1 MERNR
6 YSATHENAVIG
17 EANASLCEQCHKD
30 VKIESDLEFARPLSR
45 RNGFGPACIQYPVP
59 SPEEDPNIRYGR
71 ELFHLLSNCTAAE
84 EAAIRQII
92 PMISI
97 TRLAMGNIA
106 SKGNTTCI
114 WQESKLNMVLPNL
127 PSECKIIVIHSSSN
141 GSSTTQLKST
151 QFKRE
156 NIARILHLLR
166 LSGTEPWNIEIS
178 NDNLN
183 EWPEEGNLM
192 NLNLDLHIL
201 ESNTNSS
208 ASEGINDD
216 EGPAPLQLDVSE
228 ETFDT
233 LLNLGNRSDNLV
245 ANATMAA
252 EAISVGIQ
260 GNRAVLRQDEVLRC
274 TNEFVNMSTTPY
286 AWARAFP
293 SLFIPTYTKVDNEMK
308 WVIFHDVTGVP
319 FARERNVPMLRWY
332 EYMMWRSDGRPT
344 EHPTFSLVLYNHKT
358 KMALQ
363 KQGSYCINTSEIDP
377 NITMEEIRNST
388 NDSERRKAVDALVRK
403 ANLYSSNIPGTTQY
417 WASTRQEFRATHM
430 YHSYIN
436 NLTPNIWCTGS
447 LAEFHEFPLRLL
459 LSKYVAKLDGYITA
473 DANAIL
479 EDEDAFKKAVQK
491 YKTIVTHYLASK
503 MELWFALVL
512 GPIFSIEDWILVFEF
527 ALSRGGI
534 HFHALVQALGDP
546 YSSISDIL
554 KEWSLLIHSAL
565 KEVLNFIR
573 ENGNGE
579 CPSLEALVSSPDA
592 LEQIQS
598 LCRDIHDGHNIWNNF
613 ERSTSMAKADAESKI
628 SNVLEGNFGINAMH
642 PGRFPDDIVKPGG
655 LESLGYRSSTNG
667 MLSSMDVIEKAEL
680 KKPKY
685 QREND
690 AFDRCVNITNHTRT
704 HKCSAYC
711 WKEELRT
718 VSFDPTRHNDD
729 CEKIVCSDGVVRVKE
744 KVLKCRMGFGKAL
757 TYDPSGENNRTRG
770 KEFQLQPS
778 IEFDV
783 NGFPKYI
790 AARNHPR
797 ILQEPYVYNYY
808 VANNDLQ
815 VLLLNSKGQET
826 LDSLGNDTYSEYRD
840 HLHIAK
846 MGGLEQYNG
855 QIVVLDYICG
865 YACKG
870 NKNPQHTNSI
880 LNSITDAYCN
890 RDETANK
897 TLRSLIGK
905 HMSHISGA
913 VTISRDQ
920 SQFMLSGGK
929 LKQNS
934 AGTPRKCSV
943 NTISMDVLIG
953 NNDDNEPG
961 ANAALQNRFEWS
973 NIKQRY
979 CNRDEI
985 LEEINLYTFCSKHWK
1000 QNDEKPVQFFGY
1012 DDKVTW
1018 PMTES
1023 FSEWMLTFFH
1033 PWRVTEDLQMN
1044 GSFRTKLEANLF
1056 CLPPQKRAE
1065 IERAKRKI
1073 TVDMSVDT
1081 FTGVGIE
1088 STPTE
1093 NREDEGVDAAINV
1106 IGLYDDIAID
1116 PDTDMVNDINELQWI
1131 ELNTRIPE
1139 GYDWASNYDERLE
1152 TALANYK
1159 DEYYTNIRNEI
1170 LNSNDD
1176 ELQLFD
1182 TEMFKPENARTSE
1195 QRFIIFHHMHNLYL
1209 WKQYLDANDTESE
1222 PPVQS
1227 YTLIEGLPGTG
1238 KTFVIKTLRN
1248 MTRKV
1253 FKNKNSDMASAP
1265 TGCAASLFN
1274 GSTHNRCCDIP
1285 TGKTFQK
1292 YPTNIE
1298 RSDISRIQCM
1308 TKTMRNIICRIFDEH
1323 SMTGRSMFGWLKH
1336 RHEEF
1341 RRPQRIFDDSGNVIF
1356 DSSTNEDSLPEAIS
1370 SRPWG
1375 GIPMIYSFGD
1385 SAQLPPVMMKPYF
1398 DNSSAK
1404 PGSSDMAGKIA
1415 VSEFMYPDESTSRS
1429 TFVSMKT
1436 VIRQDNIDFKQLMWN
1451 MRNGTISDANVD
1463 FILSRCLDVLP
1474 IEDRRRFKSPK
1485 TIHLTPD
1492 WKSTQHI
1499 IHEYISSTLETP
1511 IAKFRANLSSI
1522 RSNGLNHCVKE
1533 SKLPMLGALCKG
1545 ATVMLLQNFVVEEF
1559 LMNGSIGTVV
1569 DIVYKN
1575 KCPDFQNELPSY
1587 VIVDFPKSQI
1597 PEDKKLIRDQPSTH
1611 VPIPICN
1618 VRCEKGCCSIQTI
1631 PLKVCVAITIHKSQ
1645 GMTIGPGE
1653 QFERAVVFLPEP
1665 NAKSPPG
1672 LELVAFSRVSS
1683 PSDLA
1688 IGNTLRTL
1696 SRADVKNIGK
1706 SAKYQLRKDFEV
1718 EMESLCRSSQ
1728 QCIKDSIATLDS
1740 ATNKTFEG
1748 GCAFLLD
1755 WYNRNT

>member
-1 MERNR
+1 
-6 YSATHENAVIG
+6 
-17 EANASLCEQCHKD
+17 
-30 VKIESDLEFARPLSR
+30 
-45 RNGFGPACIQYPVP
+45 
-59 SPEEDPNIRYGR
+59 
-71 ELFHLLSNCTAAE
+71 
-84 EAAIRQII
+84 
-92 PMISI
+92 
-97 TRLAMGNIA
+97 
-106 SKGNTTCI
+106 
-114 WQESKLNMVLPNL
+114 
-127 PSECKIIVIHSSSN
+127 
-141 GSSTTQLKST
+141 
-151 QFKRE
+151 
-156 NIARILHLLR
+156 
-166 LSGTEPWNIEIS
+166 
-178 NDNLN
+178 
-183 EWPEEGNLM
+183 
-192 NLNLDLHIL
+192 
-201 ESNTNSS
+201 
-208 ASEGINDD
+208 
-216 EGPAPLQLDVSE
+216 
-228 ETFDT
+228 
-233 LLNLGNRSDNLV
+233 
-245 ANATMAA
+245 
-252 EAISVGIQ
+252 
-260 GNRAVLRQDEVLRC
+260 
-274 TNEFVNMSTTPY
+274 
-286 AWARAFP
+286 
-293 SLFIPTYTKVDNEMK
+293 LFIPTYTKVDNEMK

-377 NITMEEIRNST
+377 NVTMEEIRNST

-403 ANLYSSNIPGTTQY
+403 ASLYSSNIPGTTQY

-436 NLTPNIWCTGS
+436 NQTPNIWCTGS

-459 LSKYVAKLDGYITA
+459 LSKYVAKLNGYTTA

-512 GPIFSIEDWILVFEF
+512 GPIFSIKDWILVFEF

-546 YSSISDIL
+546 YSSISDNL

-598 LCRDIHDGHNIWNNF
+598 LCRDIHDGDNIWKNF

-667 MLSSMDVIEKAEL
+667 MLSSVDVIEKAEL

-690 AFDRCVNITNHTRT
+690 VFDRCVNITNHTRT

-711 WKEELRT
+711 WKEETRT
-718 VSFDPTRHNDD
+718 VPYDETRHNDN
-729 CEKIVCSDGVVRVKE
+729 CEKIQCADGIVRVKE
-744 KVLKCRMGFGKAL
+744 SYLDCRMGFGKAL

-826 LDSLGNDTYSEYRD
+826 QESLGDHLYSEYRD
-840 HLHIAK
+840 HLQIAR

-870 NKNPQHTNSI
+870 NINPQHTNLI
-880 LNSITDAYCN
+880 LSNITDAYCN
-890 RDETANK
+890 RADTTNK

-905 HMSHISGA
+905 HVNEISGA
-913 VTISRDQ
+913 TSISRDQ

-929 LKQNS
+929 LKHNS

-943 NTISMDVLIG
+943 NSITMDFLVA
-953 NNDDNEPG
+953 NNDDDDPG

-979 CNRDEI
+979 ITRDED
-985 LEEINLYTFCSKHWK
+985 LEEINLYTYCCKHWK
-1000 QNDEKPVQFFGY
+1000 QNDERPVQFFGY
-1012 DDKVTW
+1012 DDKATW

-1023 FSEWMLTFFH
+1023 FSQWMLTFFY
-1033 PWRVTEDLQMN
+1033 PWRAIEDLQMN
-1044 GSFRTKLEANLF
+1044 GSFRAKLEINLL
-1056 CLPPQKRAE
+1056 CLPPQKKAE
-1065 IERAKRKI
+1065 IDRAKRRI
-1073 TVDMSVDT
+1073 TVNQSVGDT
-1081 FTGVGIE
+1081 LVGVGIE
-1088 STPTE
+1088 SSPTE
-1093 NREDEGVDAAINV
+1093 TRENEVIDAAIDAM
-1106 IGLYDDIAID
+1106 GLYENIVID
-1116 PDTDMVNDINELQWI
+1116 PDNEVENDINEFQWN

-1139 GYDWASNYDERLE
+1139 GYDWSSNYDEVLE
-1152 TALANYK
+1152 SALTNYK
-1159 DEYYTNIRNEI
+1159 NEYYENIRNEI
-1170 LNSNDD
+1170 LNSSRNDA
-1176 ELQLFD
+1176 LQLFETD
-1182 TEMFKPENARTSE
+1182 MFKPENARTTE
-1195 QRFIIFHHMHNLYL
+1195 QRFIIYHHMYNLYR
-1209 WKQYLDANDTESE
+1209 WKQYLESNDPECV
-1222 PPVQS
+1222 PPLQS

-1248 MTRKV
+1248 MTRQI
-1253 FKNKNSDMASAP
+1253 FKNNNADMASAP

-1285 TGKTFQK
+1285 TGKAFQK
-1292 YPTNIE
+1292 HPTNIKQ
-1298 RSDISRIQCM
+1298 SDVTKIKSM
-1308 TKTMRNIICRIFDEH
+1308 TKTMRNVICRIFDEH

-1341 RRPQRIFDDSGNVIF
+1341 RRPQRILDDNGMLIF
-1356 DSSTNEDSLPEAIS
+1356 DSSSSSEESLPEVVS
-1370 SRPWG
+1370 KRPWG

-1398 DNSSAK
+1398 DESYAK
-1404 PGSSDMAGKIA
+1404 AGSSDMAGRIA
-1415 VSEFMYPDESTSRS
+1415 MSDFMNPDETTARS

-1436 VIRQDNIDFKQLMWN
+1436 VIRQNDNEFKELLSN
-1451 MRNGTISDANVD
+1451 MRNGCVNDANVE
-1463 FILSRCLDVLP
+1463 FILSRCLDQLSTEVYR
-1474 IEDRRRFKSPK
+1474 IFQSPG

-1492 WKSTQHI
+1492 WKSTQSI
-1499 IHEYISSTLETP
+1499 IHRYLSSTLETP
-1511 IAKFRANLSSI
+1511 IAKFRASLNSI
-1522 RSNGLNHCVKE
+1522 RTNGLNHCIKE
-1533 SKLPMLGALCKG
+1533 SKLPMIGALCKG

-1559 LMNGSIGTVV
+1559 LMNGSIGTIV

-1575 KCPDFQNELPSY
+1575 RCPDFQNELPSY

-1597 PEDKKLIRDQPSTH
+1597 PEDKKLIRNHPSTH
-1611 VPIPICN
+1611 VPIPICS
-1618 VRCEKGCCSIQTI
+1618 VHCEKKCCSIQTI

-1653 QFERAVVFLPEP
+1653 QFERAVVYLPESTT
-1665 NAKSPPG
+1665 KSPPG
-1672 LELVAFSRVSS
+1672 LELVALSRVSS
-1683 PSDLA
+1683 PSNLA
-1688 IGNTLRTL
+1688 IGNSFRTL
-1696 SRADVKNIGK
+1696 TRADIKNIGK
-1706 SAKYQLRKDFEV
+1706 TAKYQLRKDFEV
-1718 EMESLCRSSQ
+1718 ELERLCYSSQ
-1728 QCIKDSIATLDS
+1728 QYIKNAISNLDTNTS
-1740 ATNKTFEG
+1740 NKTYEG
-1748 GCAFLLD
+1748 GCSYLLD
-1755 WYNRNT
+1755 WFNRTIE